1 MYSVVTDLFPV
12 HIMVKYF
19 VIFGIIRQA
28 VYQAV
33 ELVIFVHIQILPFES
48 IQFFQNVFQTVFG
61 IEDCRLIHIVPESFH
76 ALVQQ
81 KLIFIS
87 KPFSHFFIQ
96 HIREQCFSGP
106 YRCNKRRTV
115 FFLTEVSFFQTFFVH
130 IISFF
135 LFYTGIDDRN
145 QMDMFFFHF
154 FVKCRK
160 IREGL
165 VIQGK
170 VFVSF
175 HIVDIQIHTIQRN
188 VQFSVFFYDLTNF
201 VCTHVTPATL
211 TITKCPFWSNVAAT
225 NQTTELF
232 YDIFDILTCNNIDIQ
247 IPVRCCDHQLF

>member
-12 HIMVKYF
+12 HIVIKYF

-33 ELVIFVHIQILPFES
+33 ELVVFVHIQILPFES

-61 IEDCRLIHIVPESFH
+61 IEDCRLIHIIPESLH
-76 ALVQQ
+76 ALIQQ

-87 KPFSHFFIQ
+87 KPFSRFFIQ
-96 HIREQCFSGP
+96 HIREQCFSRP
-106 YRCNKRRTV
+106 YSCNKRRTV
-115 FFLTEVSFFQTFFVH
+115 FFLTKVSFFQTFFIH

-145 QMDMFFFHF
+145 KMDMFFFHF

-175 HIVDIQIHTIQRN
+175 HIVDIQIYTVQRN
-188 VQFSVFFYDLTNF
+188 VQFSVFFHDLTNF

-211 TITKCPFWSNVAAT
+211 SITKCPFWSNVAAA
-225 NQTTELF
+225 NQMTELS
-232 YDIFDILTCNNIDIQ
+232 YDIFDILTGNNIHIQ
-247 IPVRCCDHQLF
+247 IPVRCCDYQLF